1 MSRGRALPIE
11 RDGLA
16 TDVEAIVESD
26 TDTLVNAVSKG
37 EIAGS
42 ELELLCREADAET
55 VRIDEGVLEIV
66 RIVTA
71 LLAHRDERSDGTA
84 P

>member
-1 MSRGRALPIE
+1 MGHGRELPIE
-11 RDGLA
+11 RDEFA
-16 TDVEAIVESD
+16 ADVEAIVESD
-26 TDTLVNAVSKG
+26 TDTVVDAVSRG
-37 EIAGS
+37 EVAAP

-55 VRIDEGVLEIV
+55 VEIDEGVLEIA

-71 LLAHRDERSDGTA
+71 LLAQHGERSEDTA

>member
-1 MSRGRALPIE
+1 MSRARGLPVE

-16 TDVEAIVESD
+16 VDVEAIVESD
-26 TDTLVNAVSKG
+26 TNTLVNAVSQG

-42 ELELLCREADAET
+42 ELELLCREADIGT
-55 VRIDEGVLEIV
+55 VGVDEGVLEIV

-71 LLAHRDERSDGTA
+71 LLAHRDERSDDA
-84 P
+84 AL